1 VASFLVLLVGV
12 GVGAY
17 FVELRGL
24 GIQAL
29 LESEQSTE
37 VLVVLGVVVVFAL
50 VAQIAVAS
58 AIGPS
63 KKSGMDRRLLR
74 RVLEMDPEDPE
85 LLDASDLPSDLRE
98 IVRAMSSEKQR
109 ARDATHDLQVLRQEI
124 NELVKGMERSIET
137 HDPLREEQTTETTGR
152 LARLWNGLMAESQ
165 EGGGASK
172 TASATPSP
180 LSAGGVGAAAAMGVV
195 SRDLDDLTSRLGE
208 IEGDLAKLWDV
219 MGSGGA
225 KPRSH
230 SPDRV
235 LDLQRPELP
244 PTFGA
249 GARHTEPRIPSE
261 FGPSSASETPA
272 LDPSA
277 AFETAAAGADFPASS
292 ETPGFET
299 GLGASGVDGMREFDL
314 SDEVDEVTEH
324 KLGAEP
330 APFADPNA
338 AATAPEPEPHAPP
351 SGGFAET
358 FARAP
363 QFGEPQKEPFEAPDF
378 GASAVEPTLGFDA
391 GATAPEPVAPEVPL
405 ASAPAASQRAP
416 MPDADA
422 FGAQEPQSAD
432 APAGFHEWS
441 GAGQE
446 HDLGSL
452 LRDEIASDTID
463 AEAATAEVQESVGF
477 GREAKSAAAM
487 QSPGYSQAHPDF
499 GAGAGPADR
508 VEVTYDPGSMESST
522 EMSDA
527 QQIEAEYE
535 KRAPGE
541 SMIVDLRSLGAVEF
555 DD

>member
-1 VASFLVLLVGV
+1 M
-12 GVGAY
+12 GAY

-29 LESEQSTE
+29 LESEQFTE

-58 AIGPS
+58 AIGPN
-63 KKSGMDRRLLR
+63 KRSGMDRRLLR

-98 IVRAMSSEKQR
+98 IVRAVSSEKQR
-109 ARDATHDLQVLRQEI
+109 ARDATHELQVLRQEI

-137 HDPLREEQTTETTGR
+137 HDPLREEQTTETTAR

-165 EGGGASK
+165 EGGGASQ
-172 TASATPSP
+172 TATPAATP

-219 MGSGGA
+219 MGSGAA
-225 KPRSH
+225 KPRPH
-230 SPDRV
+230 SPDSA

-244 PTFGA
+244 PSFGTS
-249 GARHTEPRIPSE
+249 AREAEPRIPSE
-261 FGPSSASETPA
+261 FGPSSASETR
-272 LDPSA
+272 LDPSLE
-277 AFETAAAGADFPASS
+277 FDTAAASADPPSAS
-292 ETPGFET
+292 EAPRIEPGFAT
-299 GLGASGVDGMREFDL
+299 SAVDGLREFDL
-314 SDEVDEVTEH
+314 SDEVEEVTEH
-324 KLGAEP
+324 ELGSRP
-330 APFADPNA
+330 APFAEPFA
-338 AATAPEPEPHAPP
+338 AATEMTFGAAPDPEPDPDAPQVD
-351 SGGFAET
+351 GFAQT
-358 FARAP
+358 FARP
-363 QFGEPQKEPFEAPDF
+363 PLFGEPQEEPSASPDF
-378 GASAVEPTLGFDA
+378 GSGVELTLGSAAPATEPEPAAPQVPTLDA
-391 GATAPEPVAPEVPL
+391 A
-405 ASAPAASQRAP
+405 
-416 MPDADA
+416 A
-422 FGAQEPQSAD
+422 FGAQEPQSAE
-432 APAGFHEWS
+432 ASAAGFHEWS
-441 GAGQE
+441 GAGPE
-446 HDLGSL
+446 HHLGNL
-452 LRDEIASDTID
+452 LRDEIASDTSE
-463 AEAATAEVQESVGF
+463 AEAATTPVQESVGF
-477 GREAKSAAAM
+477 GREAESAAPL
-487 QSPGYSQAHPDF
+487 QSRGYSQAHPNF